1 MARLSMT
8 APARGMTPYQAAY
21 GLRQKL
27 GQVGRPEQ
35 VAVVVP
41 DLDDLHDFSKPF
53 LAGIRFSF
61 WTNHMVCILET
72 TRESLV
78 VGDPISF
85 GRKTW
90 SWSHFQKK
98 WSGIIVVCQ

>member
-8 APARGMTPYQAAY
+8 APARGLTPHQAAY

-27 GQVGRPEQ
+27 KQVGRSEQ
-35 VAVVVP
+35 VAVMVP
-41 DLDDLHDFSKPF
+41 DLNDLITVPKPF

-61 WTNHMVCILET
+61 WTNHMVCVLDAS
-72 TRESLV
+72 RESLI
-78 VGDPISF
+78 VGDPISV

-90 SWSHFQKK
+90 SWRHFQKK

>member
-1 MARLSMT
+1 MT
-8 APARGMTPYQAAY
+8 APARGITPYQAAY

-27 GQVGRPEQ
+27 AQVGHPLQ
-35 VAVVVP
+35 VDVMVP
-41 DLDDLHDFSKPF
+41 DLDDLHYVPKPY

-61 WTNHMVCILET
+61 WTNHMVCVLET
-72 TRESLV
+72 TPESLV

-90 SWSHFQKK
+90 SWRHFREK
-98 WSGIIVVCQ
+98 WSGIIVACQ